1 MSTQNNSRT
10 SLFLMELIIVI
21 LFFAIASAICLRLF
35 VGAHLLSEKDKDLS
49 HALVWAQNLSE
60 GFYGCEGRIL
70 QMKNLYSN
78 AYIAMEDNESDGALI
93 LFFDENWEEVDNSL
107 AVASYEALINIK
119 KEPAES
125 VYSDVNEYGIS
136 LVGNSITG
144 KITLIDLRGGENTY
158 TTVPDNK
165 DIIIYTGSIDTYIGE
180 E

>member
-1 MSTQNNSRT
+1 
-10 SLFLMELIIVI
+10 
-21 LFFAIASAICLRLF
+21 
-35 VGAHLLSEKDKDLS
+35 
-49 HALVWAQNLSE
+49 
-60 GFYGCEGRIL
+60 
-70 QMKNLYSN
+70 MKNLYSN

-125 VYSDVNEYGIS
+125 VYSDVNEYGVS
-136 LVGNSITG
+136 LVGNAITG

-158 TTVPDNK
+158 TTAPDNK